1 MPAHGEVPGTA
12 AYEQRSQDAEPDRI
26 AYQSSKDN
34 LTTTADEDR
43 DDALA
48 RADLP
53 GGSPKIPVPR
63 TVITRVDSEPAHGEV
78 PGTQAAAVRAAD
90 AEPDVLEKQADV
102 PSK

>member
-12 AYEQRSQDAEPDRI
+12 AYEQRLQDAEPDRI
-26 AYQSSKDN
+26 AYQSSKN
-34 LTTTADEDR
+34 TPTTTAAEDR
-43 DDALA
+43 AEASA
-48 RADLP
+48 REDLP
-53 GGSPKIPVPR
+53 GGSPTIPVPR

-78 PGTQAAAVRAAD
+78 PGTKAAAVRAAD